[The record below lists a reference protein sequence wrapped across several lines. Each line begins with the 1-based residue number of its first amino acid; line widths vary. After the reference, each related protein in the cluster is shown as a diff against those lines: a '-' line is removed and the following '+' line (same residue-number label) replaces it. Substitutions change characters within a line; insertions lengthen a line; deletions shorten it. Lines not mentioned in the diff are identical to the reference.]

1 MNIVF
6 VYSKNGIIKVLDLDL
21 DKVKNNT
28 LLQEGWVHTAT
39 LDPCAYIEYLCNE
52 SSSIKYDVKKL
63 LNPTKR

>member
-6 VYSKNGIIKVLDLDL
+6 VYSKKGIIKVLNLTESIS
-21 DKVKNNT
+21 NT

-52 SSSIKYDVKKL
+52 SSSIKDDVKKL
-63 LNPTKR
+63 LNPTKI

>member
-6 VYSKNGIIKVLDLDL
+6 VYSKNGIIKVLDLD
-21 DKVKNNT
+21 KAKNNT

-52 SSSIKYDVKKL
+52 SSSIKDDVKKF
-63 LNPTKR
+63 LNPTKI

>member
-6 VYSKNGIIKVLDLDL
+6 VYSKNGIIKVLELDQF
-21 DKVKNNT
+21 KNNT

-52 SSSIKYDVKKL
+52 SSSIKDDVKKL